1 MRVAAEA
8 VADAPDGFDIDGR
21 GGIRLDLF
29 ADAVDVNHDGC
40 RIAEGVHAPDAVE
53 ELVLAEGNAGILRE
67 EEQKVKFAARE
78 RDFLAVREDAA
89 RFGADFEPAGEDAV
103 RFLYRLLR
111 EALVA
116 CDMRLDASREFIGAE
131 GLDDVVVGA
140 EAEAA
145 NLVDFLLTCRDHE
158 DRRVFFLADG
168 AADDEAVRTWQHE
181 VEQDEVEV
189 FGERLFFALFA
200 VGDDFHGKVVGFE
213 VVALKFCSM

>member
-40 RIAEGVHAPDAVE
+40 CVAEGVHAPDAVE

-78 RDFLAVREDAA
+78 RDFLAVREDAV

-116 CDMRLDASREFIGAE
+116 CDMRLDAGREFIGAE

-158 DRRVFFLADG
+158 DRRVFFPADG
-168 AADDEAVRTWQHE
+168 AA
-181 VEQDEVEV
+181 
-189 FGERLFFALFA
+189 G
-200 VGDDFHGKVVGFE
+200 
-213 VVALKFCSM
+213 